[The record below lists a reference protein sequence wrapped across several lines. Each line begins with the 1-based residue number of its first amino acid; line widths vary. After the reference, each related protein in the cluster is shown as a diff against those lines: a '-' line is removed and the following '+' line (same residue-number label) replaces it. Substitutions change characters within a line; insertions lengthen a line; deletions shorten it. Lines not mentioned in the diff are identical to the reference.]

1 MGQLDELLLLS
12 GNDIPFR
19 MGRCAIHQPRLN
31 EIAYIG
37 EEAFHIGSRFLLFN
51 KDNLDMQDKSGLEN
65 QSNFNI
71 FMSVMNSAESAKHK
85 TDAMLVLTLMFP
97 NAEVKINKDKILLQL
112 ENFESS
118 INEYNFDEFQDI
130 VRQIFCLN
138 SMGGD
143 EGRYNPADA
152 LANKIA
158 EKFKKRQQKLASM
171 KGEEQKVNLFS
182 RYTSILAVGLQ
193 KDMNE
198 LMQYTVYQIMDEFER
213 FRLKQDFDVYVQA
226 KMAGAKDMEEV
237 KNWMEDIHS

>member
-1 MGQLDELLLLS
+1 MEQINELLLLS

-19 MGRCAIHQPRLN
+19 MGRCSIHQPRIK

-37 EEAFHIGSRFLLFN
+37 EESFQIGSRFLLFDKN
-51 KDNLDMQDKSGLEN
+51 NLDIQDKSGLEKQN
-65 QSNFNI
+65 NFNI

-85 TDAMLVLTLMFP
+85 TDAILVLTLMFP
-97 NAEVKINKDKILLQL
+97 NAKVKIDKDKILLQI

-130 VRQIFCLN
+130 VRQIFCLDG
-138 SMGGD
+138 MAGG
-143 EGRYNPADA
+143 GQYNPADA

-158 EKFKKRQQKLASM
+158 EKFKKRQQKLSEM
-171 KGEEQKVNLFS
+171 KDQQKVNLFS
-182 RYTSILAVGLQ
+182 RYVSILSVGLQ

-198 LMQYTVYQIMDEFER
+198 LMQYTVYQLMDEFER
-213 FRLKQDFDVYVQA
+213 FRLKQDFDVYIQA
-226 KMAGAKDMEEV
+226 KMAGAKDLEEV

>member
-1 MGQLDELLLLS
+1 MEQLDELLLLS

-19 MGRCAIHQPRLN
+19 MGRCTIHQPRLN

-37 EEAFHIGSRFLLFN
+37 EEAFHIGSRFLLFD
-51 KDNLDMQDKSGLEN
+51 KDNLQMQDKSGLDN

-71 FMSVMNSAESAKHK
+71 FMSVMNSAESARHK

-97 NAEVKINKDKILLQL
+97 NAKVKIDKDKILLQQ
-112 ENFESS
+112 ENIESS
-118 INEYNFDEFQDI
+118 VNEYNFDEFQDI
-130 VRQIFCLN
+130 VRQMFCLN
-138 SMGGD
+138 SMGG
-143 EGRYNPADA
+143 EGGQYNPADA

-158 EKFKKRQQKLASM
+158 EKFKKRQQKLAGM
-171 KGEEQKVNLFS
+171 KENQKVNIFS
-182 RYTSILAVGLQ
+182 RYASILAVGLQ

-198 LMQYTVYQIMDEFER
+198 IMQYTVYQIMDEFER
-213 FRLKQDFDVYVQA
+213 FKLKQDFDVYVQA

>member
-1 MGQLDELLLLS
+1 MEQLDELLLLS

-19 MGRCAIHQPRLN
+19 MGRCTIHQPRLN

-37 EEAFHIGSRFLLFN
+37 EEAFHIGSRFLLFD
-51 KDNLDMQDKSGLEN
+51 KDNLQMQDKSGLDN

-71 FMSVMNSAESAKHK
+71 FMSVMNSAESARHK

-97 NAEVKINKDKILLQL
+97 NAKVKIDRDKILLQQ
-112 ENFESS
+112 ENIESS
-118 INEYNFDEFQDI
+118 VNEYNFDEFQDI
-130 VRQIFCLN
+130 VRQMFCLN
-138 SMGGD
+138 SMGG
-143 EGRYNPADA
+143 EGGQYNPADA

-158 EKFKKRQQKLASM
+158 EKFKKRQQKLAGM
-171 KGEEQKVNLFS
+171 KENQKVNIFS
-182 RYTSILAVGLQ
+182 RYASILAVGLQ

-198 LMQYTVYQIMDEFER
+198 IMQYTVYQIMDEFER
-213 FRLKQDFDVYVQA
+213 FKLKQDFDVYVQA

>member
-1 MGQLDELLLLS
+1 MEQLDELLLLS

-19 MGRCAIHQPRLN
+19 MGQCSIHQPRLN

-37 EEAFHIGSRFLLFN
+37 EEEFHIGSRFLLFD
-51 KDNLDMQDKSGLEN
+51 KDNLEIQDKSGLDN

-97 NAEVKINKDKILLQL
+97 NAKVKINKDKILLQQ
-112 ENFESS
+112 ENVESS
-118 INEYNFDEFQDI
+118 VNEYNFDEFQDI
-130 VRQIFCLN
+130 VRQMFCLN
-138 SMGGD
+138 NMGG
-143 EGRYNPADA
+143 ESGQYNPADA

-158 EKFKKRQQKLASM
+158 EKFKKRQQKLVGM
-171 KGEEQKVNLFS
+171 KENQKINIFS
-182 RYTSILAVGLQ
+182 RYVSILAVGLQ
-193 KDMNE
+193 KNMNE
-198 LMQYTVYQIMDEFER
+198 IMQYTVYQIMDEFER
-213 FRLKQDFDVYVQA
+213 FKLKQDFDVYVQA

>member
-1 MGQLDELLLLS
+1 MARIDELLLLS

-19 MGRCAIHQPRLN
+19 TGRCSVHQPRIS

-37 EEAFHIGSRFLLFN
+37 EEAFHIGVRFLLFN

-85 TDAMLVLTLMFP
+85 TDAILVLTLMFP
-97 NAEVKINKDKILLQL
+97 NAKVKIEKDKILLQL

-118 INEYNFDEFQDI
+118 VNEYNFDEFQDI
-130 VRQIFCLN
+130 VRQIFCVS
-138 SMGGD
+138 SMGG
-143 EGRYNPADA
+143 ENGQYNPADE

-158 EKFKKRQQKLASM
+158 EKFKKRQQKLAGM
-171 KGEEQKVNLFS
+171 KDEVQKVNIFS
-182 RYTSILAVGLQ
+182 RYASILAVGLQ
-193 KDMNE
+193 KDMNQI
-198 LMQYTVYQIMDEFER
+198 MQYTVYQIMDEFER
-213 FRLKQDFDVYVQA
+213 FRLKQDFDIYVQA